1 LFKST
6 RIEQLTYELAR
17 YKRLRFARTS
27 EQSLEL
33 LKMIIPK
40 LSRVAVLWDTTS
52 GPYLSLE
59 SAASHRL
66 SEKLQVLEIRSP
78 EEIDDVGKRSR
89 RPAQLNA
96 GACRSYITQLA
107 LSAH

>member
-1 LFKST
+1 MFKST

-52 GPYLSLE
+52 GPIPL
-59 SAASHRL
+59 AG
-66 SEKLQVLEIRSP
+66 IRSVAP
-78 EEIDDVGKRSR
+78 TFGE
-89 RPAQLNA
+89 AA
-96 GACRSYITQLA
+96 GP
-107 LSAH
+107 